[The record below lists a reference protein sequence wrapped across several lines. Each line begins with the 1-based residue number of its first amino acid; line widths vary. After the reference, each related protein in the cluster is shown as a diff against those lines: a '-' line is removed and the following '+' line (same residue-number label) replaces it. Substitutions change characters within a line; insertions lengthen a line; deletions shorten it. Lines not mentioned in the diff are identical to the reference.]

1 MAETH
6 EKLNVKKQKVYVFL
20 GCIGSGK
27 SYYADMVAKK
37 VGTLRL
43 DFKTTLVN
51 MTYQVLGLDRD
62 VNYEVFKTMEF
73 QVPGTAIKFTGR
85 QFLQRFG
92 TDIMRAQVDQ
102 DFWCKSLINQ
112 IKELPAGRVGDHY
125 ESVPVAIADC
135 RFFNEALELKNAGF
149 DVEFYLT
156 RYRSERFDDTSK
168 HASEQLAQTLMKR
181 QDIVCSDEPVSWAPG
196 DKYVVRLKDNFWDF
210 I

>member
-1 MAETH
+1 MAETQ

-135 RFFNEALELKNAGF
+135 R
-149 DVEFYLT
+149 
-156 RYRSERFDDTSK
+156 
-168 HASEQLAQTLMKR
+168 
-181 QDIVCSDEPVSWAPG
+181 
-196 DKYVVRLKDNFWDF
+196 
-210 I
+210 

>member
-1 MAETH
+1 ME
-6 EKLNVKKQKVYVFL
+6 EKLNLRPTKVYVFL
-20 GCIGSGK
+20 GVMGSGK
-27 SYYADMVAKK
+27 SYYADKIASIVGAK
-37 VGTLRL
+37 RI
-43 DFKTTLVN
+43 DFKTKLVD
-51 MTYQVLGLDRD
+51 MTYQMLGLPEDFD
-62 VNYEVFKTMEF
+62 YEQFKASEF
-73 QVPGTAIKFTGR
+73 VVPGTDIKFTGR

-196 DKYVVRLKDNFWDF
+196 DKHVARLKDNFLDL